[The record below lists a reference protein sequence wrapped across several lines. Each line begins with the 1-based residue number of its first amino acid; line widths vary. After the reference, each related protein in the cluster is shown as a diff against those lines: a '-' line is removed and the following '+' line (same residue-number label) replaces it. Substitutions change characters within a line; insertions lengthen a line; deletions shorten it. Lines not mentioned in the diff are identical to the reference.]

1 MIALYH
7 WEPNGVFLKPLM
19 ALAEKGAAY
28 TSHWFDP
35 TAFEQF
41 APGFP
46 ANAESALQLEREG
59 PLLVVGGEVLSST
72 SFQLEYL
79 NEAVAGPDLFPVA
92 AHDRYRVRAWAQY
105 LGLGLGPVVSALGC
119 ARFLR
124 PVLAAR
130 DGAALRAQLA
140 AIEPLERR
148 NAWLAVLDGAVDEAA
163 WQQRLAAPVAR
174 LEKALTGADWLAGPA
189 YSLADI
195 DAYALVAP
203 LRTLAPAV
211 VNAAATP
218 HLAGWLARIDE
229 RPAVRAALA
238 LSRSGQPEAAWVP
251 GTEPSRWG

>member
-1 MIALYH
+1 MIELYY
-7 WEPNGVFLKPLM
+7 WEPNGVFLKPLL
-19 ALAEKGAAY
+19 ALEEKGATY

-35 TAFEQF
+35 TAFAQF
-41 APGFP
+41 APSFP
-46 ANAESALQLEREG
+46 ANTESALQLEREG
-59 PLLVVGGEVLSST
+59 PLLVVAGEVLSST
-72 SFQLEYL
+72 SFQLEFI
-79 NEAVAGPDLFPVA
+79 NEAVPGPNLFPVA

-124 PVLAAR
+124 PALAAR
-130 DGAALRAQLA
+130 EGAALRAQLA

-148 NAWLAVLDGAVDEAA
+148 NAWLAVLDGTVDEAA
-163 WQQRLAAPVAR
+163 WQQRLGAPLAR

-203 LRTLAPAV
+203 LRTLAPEMVSAT
-211 VNAAATP
+211 ATP
-218 HLAGWLARIDE
+218 GIVGWLERIDA
-229 RPAVRAALA
+229 RPAVRTALQ
-238 LSRSGQPEAAWVP
+238 LSRSGAPVTAWVP

>member
-1 MIALYH
+1 MIELYH
-7 WEPNGVFLKPLM
+7 WEPNGVFLKPLV

-41 APGFP
+41 AEGFP
-46 ANAESALQLEREG
+46 ANAESRLQLEREG
-59 PLLVVGGEVLSST
+59 PLLVVAGEVLSST

-79 NEAVAGPDLFPVA
+79 NESLAGPDLFPVA

-119 ARFLR
+119 ARYLR

-163 WQQRLAAPVAR
+163 WQQRLAVPVAR
-174 LEKALTGADWLAGPA
+174 LEKALADAAWLAGPA

-195 DAYALVAP
+195 DAYALVSP
-203 LRTLAPAV
+203 LRTLAPTV
-211 VNAAATP
+211 VNATATP
-218 HLAGWLARIDE
+218 HLCEWLERIDA
-229 RPAVRAALA
+229 RPAVRAALS
-238 LSRSGQPEAAWVP
+238 LSRGGQPETAWVP

>member
-7 WEPNGVFLKPLM
+7 WEPNGVFLKPLL
-19 ALAEKGAAY
+19 ALEEKGATY

-41 APGFP
+41 RAGFP
-46 ANAESALQLEREG
+46 ANTESALQLEREG
-59 PLLVVGGEVLSST
+59 PRLVVGDEVLTST
-72 SFQLEYL
+72 SFQLEFI
-79 NEAVAGPDLFPVA
+79 NEAVPGPDLLPSA
-92 AHDRYRVRAWAQY
+92 AYDRYRVRAWAQY

-163 WQQRLAAPVAR
+163 WQQRLVAPLAR
-174 LEKALTGADWLAGPA
+174 LEKALADADWLAGPA

-203 LRTLAPAV
+203 LRTLAPAM
-211 VNAAATP
+211 VNATATP
-218 HLAGWLARIDE
+218 GISGWLARIDV
-229 RPAVRAALA
+229 RPAVRTALA
-238 LSRSGQPEAAWVP
+238 LSRSGEPGTAWVP

>member
-1 MIALYH
+1 
-7 WEPNGVFLKPLM
+7 
-19 ALAEKGAAY
+19 
-28 TSHWFDP
+28 
-35 TAFEQF
+35 
-41 APGFP
+41 
-46 ANAESALQLEREG
+46 
-59 PLLVVGGEVLSST
+59 
-72 SFQLEYL
+72 
-79 NEAVAGPDLFPVA
+79 
-92 AHDRYRVRAWAQY
+92 
-105 LGLGLGPVVSALGC
+105 VVSALGC

-130 DGAALRAQLA
+130 ESAALRAQLA

-163 WQQRLAAPVAR
+163 WQQRLAVPVAR

-211 VNAAATP
+211 VNAVTTP

>member
-1 MIALYH
+1 MIELYH
-7 WEPNGVFLKPLM
+7 WEPNGVFLKPLIT
-19 ALAEKGAAY
+19 LGEKGVAY
-28 TSHWFDP
+28 ISHWFDP

-46 ANAESALQLEREG
+46 SNTESALQLEREG
-59 PLLVVGGEVLSST
+59 PLLVVAGEVITST

-79 NEAVAGPDLFPVA
+79 NEAVAGPDLFPAA

-130 DGAALRAQLA
+130 EGATLRAQLA

-163 WQQRLAAPVAR
+163 WQQRLAVPVAR
-174 LEKALTGADWLAGPA
+174 LESALTTANWLAGA
-189 YSLADI
+189 NYSLADI

-203 LRTLAPAV
+203 LRTLAPTV
-211 VNAAATP
+211 VNSVDTP

-238 LSRSGQPEAAWVP
+238 LSRSGQPEAGWVP

>member
-1 MIALYH
+1 MIELYH
-7 WEPNGVFLKPLM
+7 WEPNGVFLKPLVT
-19 ALAEKGAAY
+19 LAEKGAAY

-41 APGFP
+41 GAGFP
-46 ANAESALQLEREG
+46 ANTESALQLEREG
-59 PLLVVGGEVLSST
+59 PLLVVADEVLSSS
-72 SFQLEYL
+72 SFQLEFI
-79 NEAVAGPDLFPVA
+79 NEAVPGPDLFPVA

-105 LGLGLGPVVSALGC
+105 LGLGLGHVVSALGC

-163 WQQRLAAPVAR
+163 WQQRLVAPLAR
-174 LEKALTGADWLAGPA
+174 LEKALTGADWLAGPT

-203 LRTLAPAV
+203 LRTLAPAR
-211 VNAAATP
+211 VNAAAT
-218 HLAGWLARIDE
+218 AGMVVWMLRIVYCSD
-229 RPAVRAALA
+229 VSVSLM
-238 LSRSGQPEAAWVP
+238 RSCC
-251 GTEPSRWG
+251 

>member
-1 MIALYH
+1 MIELYH
-7 WEPNGVFLKPLM
+7 WEPNGVFLKPLV

-41 APGFP
+41 GAGFP
-46 ANAESALQLEREG
+46 ANTESALQLEREG
-59 PLLVVGGEVLSST
+59 PLLVVGDEVLTST
-72 SFQLEYL
+72 SFQLEFI
-79 NEAVAGPDLFPVA
+79 NETVPGPDLFPVA

-130 DGAALRAQLA
+130 DGVALRAQLA

-148 NAWLAVLDGAVDEAA
+148 NAWLAVLDGTVDEAA
-163 WQQRLAAPVAR
+163 WQQRLAAPVSR
-174 LEKALTGADWLAGPA
+174 LEKALTDADWLAGPA

-203 LRTLAPAV
+203 LRTLAPTV
-211 VNAAATP
+211 VNADATP
-218 HLAGWLARIDE
+218 HLAAWLARIDA
-229 RPAVRAALA
+229 RPAVRTALA
-238 LSRSGQPEAAWVP
+238 LSRSGAPEAAWVP